1 MRPDALRPATA
12 EAAAQALPKLAT
24 RLSKG
29 EKRNR
34 KRMAEV
40 GSVYDAAP
48 APRTPADIM
57 PGPDERD
64 HRAPG
69 PTARNKWLVAS
80 VVEDVAR
87 VVKRI
92 FDEAD
97 RRDPRHQRTWVA
109 LVDGN
114 THQIDLIQAEARARQ
129 LRVPIV
135 VDFIHVLEYVWKA
148 AWCFFAEGDPK
159 AEQWVRKQALAI
171 LGGQAGRVAAAIRRK
186 AARECFDRAS
196 RTAAHRS
203 ADYLTRK
210 RPYLSYPT
218 ALKRGWPIATGVI
231 EGACRHLV
239 KDRMDITGARWGN
252 AVQLRGAGGRSDSDG
267 CHDR

>member
-1 MRPDALRPATA
+1 MQPDALHRATA
-12 EAAAQALPKLAT
+12 ETAAQALPKLAT

-80 VVEDVAR
+80 VVEDVAC

-114 THQIDLIQAEARARQ
+114 NHQIDLIQAEARARR

-171 LGGQAGRVAAAIRRK
+171 LGGQAGSPPPSGARPLPNASTVPAGPPKLRALIYNGDFAEYWHYHLDRERLRVHHVRYADGTIPK
-186 AARECFDRAS
+186 AA
-196 RTAAHRS
+196 
-203 ADYLTRK
+203 
-210 RPYLSYPT
+210 
-218 ALKRGWPIATGVI
+218 
-231 EGACRHLV
+231 
-239 KDRMDITGARWGN
+239 
-252 AVQLRGAGGRSDSDG
+252 
-267 CHDR
+267 